1 MGKEI
6 ATQVQESQRIPYRIN
21 LRRNTPRQILI
32 KVIKIK
38 HREQIL
44 EAAKENET
52 NNIQGN
58 PQKVNS

>member
-1 MGKEI
+1 MDC
-6 ATQVQESQRIPYRIN
+6 SM
-21 LRRNTPRQILI
+21 PRHILI

-58 PQKVNS
+58 PQKLNS